1 MDEARNLGCY
11 LAGFK
16 KNSSDDQTHILDS
29 TNIRVHQHAS
39 GAIGRNAASQ
49 AIGKNAAGW
58 ATKIHVIADA
68 LGLPLHF
75 YITVGQRHDSYVAQ
89 GLLSRSPCQN
99 VLMDGAYDSKSVRD
113 LLESK
118 HQQAVIPFRKNSLY
132 PGLFDKDLYKERH
145 LIECL
150 FCHMK
155 NYRRVAT
162 RYEKLALTFNSMII
176 LSFILI
182 WLRF

>member
-1 MDEARNLGCY
+1 MDESRDMGHY
-11 LAGFK
+11 LAGVK
-16 KNSSDDQTHILDS
+16 KNSSDNETHILDS
-29 TNIRVHQHAS
+29 TNIRVHQHAW
-39 GAIGRNAASQ
+39 GAMGRNSAKQ

-58 ATKIHVIADA
+58 STKIYVVTDA

-75 YITVGQRHDSYVAQ
+75 FITVGQRHDSDVAK
-89 GLLSRSPCQN
+89 GLLNRSSCQN
-99 VLMDGAYDSKSVRD
+99 VLMDGAYDSKSLRD
-113 LLESK
+113 FLAFK
-118 HQQAVIPFRKNSLY
+118 HQKATIPFRKNSLY
-132 PGLFDKDLYKERH
+132 PDEFDKDLYKERH

-155 NYRRVAT
+155 NYRRIAT
-162 RYEKLALTFNSMII
+162 RYEKLASNFNSMII